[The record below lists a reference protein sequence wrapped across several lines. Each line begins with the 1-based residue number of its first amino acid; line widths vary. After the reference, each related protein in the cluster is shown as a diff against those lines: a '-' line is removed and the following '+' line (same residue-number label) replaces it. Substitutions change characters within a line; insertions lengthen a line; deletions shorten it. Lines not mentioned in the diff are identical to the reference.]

1 MNIPQDLRDVFSQR
15 EFRISLKGFSYQ
27 DCKIIS
33 GSLYKSTQSIFEKVR
48 QGKMNEIT
56 IQDVK
61 NILRDKVKQT
71 IKHINHYD
79 SDTNK
84 YDEDELNERIVKSSD
99 KEEILKGRLKTNY
112 KVTISQIEKEID
124 RILNSKNL
132 KSNKK
137 NVDYKGL
144 VRKWTDLKLVR
155 ETWKKELLEGQGRY
169 EEEYLTELEDNWKI
183 GLLER
188 DSYEGGVITQQPQ
201 VVQTQ
206 DLKPTIKTT
215 PTLSAPLFSEMYPKH
230 IQRMRDNKRRED
242 TICETIETYKD
253 VIELLGDKPIS
264 EYTVLDGRDYRN
276 SLLKTPKNRK
286 RTKRYKDFSI
296 QEVLLMNI
304 PDADLMSFKRQSQLI
319 SRMTSCWNFL
329 IDEFPEYVTENV
341 FKSKSLRINPI
352 KNKNRRECFTDD
364 DLRLVFNPKT
374 YLPAIFDNPT
384 GRENNIHYP
393 YYWIPILAILTGCR
407 LEELCMMRCKDIMKV
422 NDVMIYRIREDYG
435 ETRVKNHYSE
445 RDIPLHY
452 VLRDTLDFLGY
463 VNYVKKL
470 GHERVFF
477 ELPKRGII
485 YHKNVSRFFNEKYLK
500 KLGLKSNGRS
510 LCMHSTRHSVET
522 HLTNQNVNPRYIDF
536 LQGHSQKGTGGN
548 TYMKGIKPEV
558 LLKECVDKIQFDID
572 WEKLKLKW
580 QIN

>member
-1 MNIPQDLRDVFSQR
+1 
-15 EFRISLKGFSYQ
+15 
-27 DCKIIS
+27 
-33 GSLYKSTQSIFEKVR
+33 
-48 QGKMNEIT
+48 
-56 IQDVK
+56 
-61 NILRDKVKQT
+61 
-71 IKHINHYD
+71 
-79 SDTNK
+79 
-84 YDEDELNERIVKSSD
+84 
-99 KEEILKGRLKTNY
+99 
-112 KVTISQIEKEID
+112 
-124 RILNSKNL
+124 
-132 KSNKK
+132 
-137 NVDYKGL
+137 
-144 VRKWTDLKLVR
+144 
-155 ETWKKELLEGQGRY
+155 
-169 EEEYLTELEDNWKI
+169 
-183 GLLER
+183 
-188 DSYEGGVITQQPQ
+188 
-201 VVQTQ
+201 
-206 DLKPTIKTT
+206 
-215 PTLSAPLFSEMYPKH
+215 
-230 IQRMRDNKRRED
+230 
-242 TICETIETYKD
+242 
-253 VIELLGDKPIS
+253 
-264 EYTVLDGRDYRN
+264 
-276 SLLKTPKNRK
+276 LKTPKNRK

-384 GRENNIHYP
+384 GRKTTIQYP

-422 NDVMIYRIREDYG
+422 NDVMIYRIRENNG

-445 RDIPLHY
+445 RDIPLHS
-452 VLRDTLDFLGY
+452 VLIDTLDFVGY
-463 VNYVKKL
+463 VNHMRES
-470 GHERVFF
+470 GHPRVFQ
-477 ELPKRGII
+477 ELPKRGSI

-558 LLKECVDKIQFDID
+558 LLKQCVDKIQFDID
-572 WEKLKLKW
+572 WKNLIVKW
-580 QIN
+580 